1 MDSPLRYNP
10 VAAASRL
17 HRRGIGYEPLFRP
30 GAQSD
35 EPVDLYNKHDE
46 LTAKFLQVSGKAGGG
61 HGSPEQTREAS
72 RALFEEQERKRYK
85 HIGKEVKDSGT
96 TGDMFRRTR
105 SAPDSPLSPPTKAGR
120 TFMHEKDSLRPG
132 RDPAKGLQ
140 RRACVPKTTQEIYN
154 EMAMPWL
161 TTLGQSSPKVDR
173 FSDHGSEPS
182 QEDGFTRTQ
191 SAPSPQKEDARP
203 ENPAFV
209 RTQSAPSGY
218 KEDFSRLSSNASAST
233 NESSESQVHES
244 FPDHAAAFT
253 RIASAPAAGHR
264 EQSEQFANDNS
275 ELANAPKS
283 ARTPRSA
290 PSIGRSPRAAKVPLQ
305 SAEEAADELM
315 RKGLNAEWMEENVMP
330 FCVAE
335 QLSNRLNWDEGFTE
349 LFPGK
354 SSANGIFTPTRIQV
368 DFAEFLDRR
377 DVRVINISVRGAR
390 PSHNYNC
397 CCALLSGT
405 SFLCAHSTKLLMVLV
420 CICPRRPRCRH
431 KVPPMCCGS
440 SPPTKVMKC

>member
-17 HRRGIGYEPLFRP
+17 HRRGIGYEPLFKP

-35 EPVDLYNKHDE
+35 EPVALYNKHDE
-46 LTAKFLQVSGKAGGG
+46 LTAKFRQVSGNAGGG
-61 HGSPEQTREAS
+61 HGSPEQTREVS
-72 RALFEEQERKRYK
+72 RALFEEQERKRNKYS
-85 HIGKEVKDSGT
+85 GKEVKDSGT
-96 TGDMFRRTR
+96 RGDTFRRTR
-105 SAPDSPLSPPTKAGR
+105 SAPDSPLSPPTKTGR
-120 TFMHEKDSLRPG
+120 TSIQEKDSLRPG
-132 RDPAKGLQ
+132 RGPAKGLQ
-140 RRACVPKTTQEIYN
+140 RRHTVAAGAKKKTTQEIYN

-161 TTLGQSSPKVDR
+161 TKLGQSSPRADQ
-173 FSDHGSEPS
+173 FSDDGSQPS
-182 QEDGFTRTQ
+182 QDEGFTRTQ

-203 ENPAFV
+203 ENVAFV

-233 NESSESQVHES
+233 NESSESHVQEA

-253 RIASAPAAGHR
+253 RVASAPAAGHSR
-264 EQSEQFANDNS
+264 EHCQQFANDNY
-275 ELANAPKS
+275 ELANAPRS
-283 ARTPRSA
+283 ARTPHSA
-290 PSIGRSPRAAKVPLQ
+290 RSIGRSPRAAKVPLQ

-315 RKGLNAEWMEENVMP
+315 QKGLNAEWVEENVMP

-335 QLSNRLNWDEGFTE
+335 QLSDRLNWDEGFTE

-354 SSANGIFTPTRIQV
+354 PSANGIFTPKRIQV

-390 PSHNYNC
+390 PQLQC
-397 CCALLSGT
+397 CCA
-405 SFLCAHSTKLLMVLV
+405 
-420 CICPRRPRCRH
+420 
-431 KVPPMCCGS
+431 
-440 SPPTKVMKC
+440 